1 MWLISANS
9 GLHSARPNKPRFRM
23 QEAPAVLKKA
33 GFEAMDLNLCATIY
47 EGETKHEP
55 ILDGDNY
62 LAQVME
68 VKQACDENGLAM
80 TISHVPFYNYEME
93 DKEKLALC
101 NQMMER
107 AIRASAHV
115 GVKYAVIHP
124 HRCPAKHIKIERTVE
139 LLRPFVELGRS
150 LGVMLCVENMYT
162 VTAEATRMIAD
173 KLDCG
178 ICWDVGHANFG
189 GHDQYAGIM
198 TCGERL
204 KVLHLHDN
212 NGQADLHIPAF
223 QGNINWDDVMR
234 ALRDV
239 KFEGELNFEVAVSR
253 VPEELREPLYRYI
266 ADSGKLLREKYGL

>member
-1 MWLISANS
+1 MWLISTNS
-9 GLHSARPNKPRFRM
+9 GLHSARPGKARFPM
-23 QEAPAVLKKA
+23 QEAPAALKKA
-33 GFEAMDLNLCATIY
+33 GFEAMDINFCATIY
-47 EGETKHEP
+47 DGEFKHEP

-62 LAQVME
+62 LENVMQV
-68 VKQACDENGLAM
+68 KRACDENGLAM
-80 TISHVPFYNYEME
+80 TISHLPFYNYEME
-93 DKEKLALC
+93 DQEKLAFC
-101 NQMMER
+101 NEMTER
-107 AIRASAHV
+107 AIRASAHI

-139 LLRPFVELGRS
+139 LLRPFVELGRE

-189 GHDQYAGIM
+189 GHDQYAGILH
-198 TCGERL
+198 CGDRL

-212 NGQADLHIPAF
+212 NGKDDLHIPAF
-223 QGNINWDDVMR
+223 QGNINWHDVMR

-253 VPEELREPLYRYI
+253 VPDELRDVIYKYI
-266 ADSGKLLREKYGL
+266 ADSGKLLREKY

>member
-1 MWLISANS
+1 MWLISTNS
-9 GLHSARPNKPRFRM
+9 GLHSARPGKARFPM
-23 QEAPAVLKKA
+23 QEAPAIFKKA
-33 GFEAMDLNLCATIY
+33 GFEAMDLNFCATIY
-47 EGETKHEP
+47 EGEIKHEP

-62 LAQVME
+62 LDNVME
-68 VKQACDENGLAM
+68 VKRACDENGLAVS
-80 TISHVPFYNYEME
+80 ISHVPFYDYAME
-93 DKEKLALC
+93 DKERLAYC
-101 NQMMER
+101 NMMMER
-107 AIRASAHV
+107 SIRASAHA

-124 HRCPAKHIKIERTVE
+124 YRDEAKHICIQGTVDI
-139 LLRPFVELGRS
+139 LRPFVELGRE
-150 LGVMLCVENMYT
+150 LGVTLCVENMYT

-212 NGQADLHIPAF
+212 NGKADLHIPAF
-223 QGNINWDDVMR
+223 QGNINWHEVMR

-239 KFEGELNFEVAVSR
+239 NFEGELNFEVAVSG
-253 VPEELREPLYRYI
+253 VPEELRETIYKYI
-266 ADSGKLLREKYGL
+266 ADSGKLLREKY

>member
-1 MWLISANS
+1 MWLISTNS
-9 GLHSARPNKPRFRM
+9 GLHSARPGKPRFRM
-23 QEAPAVLKKA
+23 QDAPAVFKKA
-33 GFEAMDLNLCATIY
+33 GFEAMDINFAATIY
-47 EGETKHEP
+47 DGEYKHEP

-62 LAQVME
+62 LSQAME
-68 VKQACDENGLAM
+68 VKQACDENGLEM
-80 TISHVPFYNYEME
+80 TVSHLPFYNYEME
-93 DKEKLALC
+93 DKEKLAFC

-115 GVKYAVIHP
+115 GVQYAVVHP
-124 HRCPAKHIKIERTVE
+124 HRCPAKHIKIARTVE
-139 LLRPFVELGRS
+139 ILRPFVELGRS
-150 LGVMLCVENMYT
+150 LGVTLCVENMYT

-173 KLDCG
+173 ALDCG

-223 QGNINWDDVMR
+223 QGNINWQEVMR

-253 VPEELREPLYRYI
+253 VPDELREPMYRYI
-266 ADSGKLLREKYGL
+266 ADSGKLLRDMH